1 MQDKTERTA
10 KTYRLSA
17 STVQQIAEICEAEN
31 VSATKAV
38 ELAIAAYCTGDC
50 TTQQNSN
57 RNADESSTDAT
68 LVAILR
74 EQLAVKDGQ
83 IAKLTDELAAS
94 LNRSQ
99 TLQGL
104 AVRKQS
110 LPQRVRAWFLG
121 DSHE

>member
-1 MQDKTERTA
+1 MQDKPDRTA
-10 KTYRLSA
+10 KTYRLTA
-17 STVQQIAEICEAEN
+17 KTLQQIGEICEAEN

-38 ELAIAAYCTGDC
+38 EKAIDAYFSSDC
-50 TTQQNSN
+50 TTQSNSN
-57 RNADESSTDAT
+57 SNADESSTDAT
-68 LVAILR
+68 LVSILR

-83 IAKLTDELAAS
+83 IARLTDELAAS

>member
-1 MQDKTERTA
+1 MKDKTERIA
-10 KTYRLSA
+10 KTYRLMA
-17 STVQQIAEICEAEN
+17 STVQMIGEICESEN
-31 VSATKAV
+31 VSATKAI
-38 ELAIAAYCTGDC
+38 ELAIAAYCADDC
-50 TTQQNSN
+50 ETQSTSN
-57 RNADESSTDAT
+57 NNADESNTN
-68 LVAILR
+68 AIAIDVLR

-110 LPQRVRAWFLG
+110 LPQRVRAWFLR